1 MPIEVSHNGKLI
13 ASPKFNNLHSEAV
26 SEIISN
32 QPGFLIR
39 YGISIF
45 FLVLILI
52 ATACWFIQY
61 PDIVAAKAKL
71 TSINAPKAV
80 VCKIDGKLIKLNV
93 KEGDVVKSNNI
104 LGFMEST
111 ADAKQVLRLS
121 SYLDTIS
128 LMIDKNET
136 ENLSKTSLA
145 AFENLGE
152 LQQSYQTFT
161 QAFINFKNYLS
172 NGFYEK
178 KKEMLASDMN
188 YLKGLYEN
196 IIQQKTIQQQDL
208 ALAQKTFDANDTLKK
223 QKVIS
228 DLEYRNEKS
237 KLLNKQLTLPQI
249 NASLISNEDQQN
261 EKQKEILE
269 LENTIG
275 QQKAIFQQ
283 AVNTFKSEIDDWK
296 KKYLLIAP
304 IDGKIFFANFLQE
317 NQQLQAN
324 QIICYI
330 KSGNSSYYAEMFIPQ
345 SNFGKVKSGEKVL
358 LKFPAYP
365 DAEFG
370 SVEGKIDFIS
380 NIPSDS
386 GYLAKL
392 SLPNGLTTNYNKQ
405 IFFRDGLVA
414 NAEIITQNMRLLQRL
429 FYNMYQQ
436 VKR

>member
-1 MPIEVSHNGKLI
+1 MPIEVSENGKLI
-13 ASPKFNNLHSEAV
+13 ASPQFNNLRSEAV

-45 FLVLILI
+45 FIVLILI
-52 ATACWFIQY
+52 AIACWFIQY
-61 PDIVAAKAKL
+61 PDIVYANAKL
-71 TSINAPKAV
+71 TSINAPKPV
-80 VCKIDGKLIKLNV
+80 VCKTDGKLIKLNI
-93 KEGDVVKSNNI
+93 KEGDTVKSNEV

-128 LMIDKNET
+128 SIINKNET
-136 ENLSKTSLA
+136 ESLSKTSLA
-145 AFENLGE
+145 AFESLGE
-152 LQQSYQTFT
+152 LQQSYETFT
-161 QAFINFKNYLS
+161 QTFINFKNYLS
-172 NGFYEK
+172 NGFFEK

-188 YLKGLYEN
+188 YLKGLHEN

-208 ALAQKTFDANDTLKK
+208 SLAQKTFDANDTLKK

-269 LENTIG
+269 LKNTISL
-275 QQKAIFQQ
+275 QRAIFQQ

-296 KKYLLIAP
+296 KKYLLIAS
-304 IDGKIFFANFLQE
+304 INGKIFFASFLQE
-317 NQQLQAN
+317 NQQLQVG

-330 KSGNSSYYAEMFIPQ
+330 NPGNSSYYAEMFIPQ
-345 SNFGKVKSGEKVL
+345 SNFGKVKTGEKVL

-370 SVEGKIDFIS
+370 SIESKIDFIS

-429 FYNMYQQ
+429 FYNIFNEI
-436 VKR
+436 KR